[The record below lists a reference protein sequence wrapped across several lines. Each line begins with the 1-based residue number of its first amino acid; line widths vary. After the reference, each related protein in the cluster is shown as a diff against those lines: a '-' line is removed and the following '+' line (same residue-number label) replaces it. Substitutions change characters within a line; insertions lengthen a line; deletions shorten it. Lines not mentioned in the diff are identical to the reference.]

1 MTPGGDDLRPELR
14 RRAGELL
21 ARLAPS
27 AREALLVRG
36 WMSHDARWFNAVA
49 RAYGLEAANRL
60 NRIAARA
67 VGEAEAPRVLRAL
80 ARPPV
85 AGLDDCLLAQE
96 ALIGLLGPELLDYR
110 VRQLDARTYRIE
122 VERCFAYDNV
132 VRAGVADSYE
142 CGIFERVA
150 GWLDAL
156 GLAYRMNP
164 CLGKCLKAQ
173 GRDCAYEIALGASA
187 PGAASPVQPNR
198 GPARR

>member
-1 MTPGGDDLRPELR
+1 M
-14 RRAGELL
+14 
-21 ARLAPS
+21 
-27 AREALLVRG
+27 
-36 WMSHDARWFNAVA
+36 
-49 RAYGLEAANRL
+49 
-60 NRIAARA
+60 
-67 VGEAEAPRVLRAL
+67 
-80 ARPPV
+80 